1 MAATAIGPGAVVDEL
16 EWQSA
21 GDVAWEAD
29 VIAAD
34 GREHT
39 VLLDARARV
48 LDVRARG
55 LTPWPSW

>member
-1 MAATAIGPGAVVDEL
+1 MVDEL

-34 GREHT
+34 GRDHT
-39 VLLDARARV
+39 VQLDARARV
-48 LDVRARG
+48 LDIRLG
-55 LTPWPSW
+55 D